1 VTPKSKTI
9 VIVFCQIGLIVGSFL
24 GVAIWESK
32 NITLGH
38 SLDVAG
44 KNRLLTSLFLNE
56 VIDHAY
62 VKLPDSDPIKSLN
75 DLERNILLLKN
86 GGIFDGV
93 KILPLDDDF
102 NNSWVRVYDKFIET
116 KSNYKEFQ
124 TIQTSELSPFDIT
137 DLEIDVL
144 VLINYSDNLARDI
157 SHKIDDTAQ
166 TLIIIQLLLLVVNV
180 TVHIGLIWLIL
191 RIFKTE
197 FKQNLKLEKLATV
210 GELSSRLAHDMRNPL
225 SVINLSTQLIKSKT
239 SEKDISEKLKVIE
252 DGIFRL
258 SHQINDVMDF
268 VRTKEP
274 NLKLWNLNSI
284 LQECI
289 ERLSIPKSVNVTLP
303 EKSVLIKCDRSQFDI
318 LFINL
323 LSNSL
328 DSIGSEGSINIKV
341 NKKSNSFVIDV
352 IDSGNGIPKEELENI
367 FDPLITFK
375 ENGTGLGL
383 ASCKNIVENHK
394 GTITAFNNP
403 TTFRIYIPT

>member
-1 VTPKSKTI
+1 MTPKSKTI

-191 RIFKTE
+191 RIFK
-197 FKQNLKLEKLATV
+197 
-210 GELSSRLAHDMRNPL
+210 
-225 SVINLSTQLIKSKT
+225 
-239 SEKDISEKLKVIE
+239 
-252 DGIFRL
+252 
-258 SHQINDVMDF
+258 
-268 VRTKEP
+268 
-274 NLKLWNLNSI
+274 
-284 LQECI
+284 
-289 ERLSIPKSVNVTLP
+289 
-303 EKSVLIKCDRSQFDI
+303 
-318 LFINL
+318 
-323 LSNSL
+323 
-328 DSIGSEGSINIKV
+328 
-341 NKKSNSFVIDV
+341 NK
-352 IDSGNGIPKEELENI
+352 
-367 FDPLITFK
+367 
-375 ENGTGLGL
+375 
-383 ASCKNIVENHK
+383 
-394 GTITAFNNP
+394 
-403 TTFRIYIPT
+403 